1 MLVQLPLHLDELNG
15 SVTADDLQ
23 QALLNHYAPSKA
35 WGGMVSE
42 LASGTGI
49 VIGNIERSQ
58 LENVRSTL
66 PALASRTIY

>member
-1 MLVQLPLHLDELNG
+1 MCIRDSTWGHSRIID
-15 SVTADDLQ
+15 
-23 QALLNHYAPSKA
+23 A